1 LSDSNSSFISNQ
13 VSNPPPGQVSG
24 STDASQRQQSY
35 NNANRDEAIL
45 SIRSLYKS
53 YYDASILQDI
63 NLDINSGDFLVLV
76 GPSGCGKST
85 LLSCIGGLTDVTS
98 GEIYCKGKD
107 ISQLDPAKRDIAMVF
122 QSYALFP
129 NMTVAQNIGFGLEVR
144 KVPAAKRTKKIQQV
158 AEILHLEPLLDRTP
172 AQLSGGQR
180 QRVAMGRAL
189 VRDPTLFLFDEPL
202 SNLDA
207 KLRLTMRTEIKHL
220 HQRLG
225 GTMVYVTHD
234 QVEAMTL
241 ASKIVVLNQGV
252 IQQFGTPDEV
262 YKRPANTFVAEFMG
276 SPAMNLMQAKVLVEA
291 GDLKIQIQR
300 EDEPPIIFSEPAATD
315 ALRAFANRSVIVGLR
330 PESIS
335 DLPARDP
342 QRSHS
347 VDCRI
352 DYLEGIGSDV
362 YATLKIAGG
371 DVVSR
376 LHGDSSVRAGDRQQ
390 LHFDLSNISYFDP
403 SSQLRI

>member
-1 LSDSNSSFISNQ
+1 MSDSTSSFISNQ
-13 VSNPPPGQVSG
+13 VSDITPVQP
-24 STDASQRQQSY
+24 STTQSQRRGSS
-35 NNANRDEAIL
+35 ANQDDVIL
-45 SIRSLYKS
+45 SIRSLCKS
-53 YYDASILQDI
+53 YYDAEILQDI
-63 NLDINSGDFLVLV
+63 NLEINRGDFLVLV

-98 GEIYCKGKD
+98 GEIFCRGKN
-107 ISQLDPAKRDIAMVF
+107 ITQLDPAKRDIAMVF

-144 KVPAAKRTKKIQQV
+144 KVPAAERKQKIQQV
-158 AEILHLEPLLDRTP
+158 AEILHLQPLLDRTP

-207 KLRLTMRTEIKHL
+207 KLRLSMRTEIKHL

-241 ASKIVVLNQGV
+241 ASKIMVLNQGR
-252 IQQFGTPDEV
+252 IQQFGSPEEV

-276 SPAMNLMQAKVLVEA
+276 SPAMNLIRAKVIVEA
-291 GDLKIQIQR
+291 GTVKIQIHR
-300 EDEPPIIFSEPAATD
+300 EDAAPLVFIEQAATD
-315 ALRAFANRSVIVGLR
+315 ALRAFNNQSVIIGLR

-335 DLPARDP
+335 DVAARDP

-347 VDCRI
+347 AECRI
-352 DYLEGIGSDV
+352 EYIEGIGSDV
-362 YATLKIAGG
+362 YATLKLGG
-371 DVVSR
+371 SDVISR
-376 LHGDSSVRAGDRQQ
+376 LHGDSNVSAGDHQQ